1 MASVVAVRR
10 LRLALV
16 GLLSLVEDSFF
27 FGYSPG
33 EEIFYLVAAAG
44 NLTAVVVRF
53 TI

>member
-1 MASVVAVRR
+1 MTSVVAVWR

-16 GLLSLVEDSFF
+16 GLLSLVEDFF
-27 FGYSPG
+27 LVTPPG
-33 EEIFYLVAAAG
+33 ERFSLVAAVG

>member
-16 GLLSLVEDSFF
+16 GLLSLVEDFF

-33 EEIFYLVAAAG
+33 GEIFYLVAAAG